1 MNRDTP
7 SCLRVNRILSWLL
20 WKIGKFRKDHQELIL
35 DKNTTTSGE
44 TVISKDDGSP
54 VLEGISTASF
64 IAVESFVLPSDLM
77 GMFDVILSRVSFEPL
92 GGEPVSD
99 HQ

>member
-1 MNRDTP
+1 
-7 SCLRVNRILSWLL
+7 V
-20 WKIGKFRKDHQELIL
+20 WKIGWFGKDHKDSIL

-44 TVISKDDGSP
+44 TVISKDDNYP
-54 VLEGISTASF
+54 VLGGISTASF